1 MTLSRFSL
9 SLLTLVLTALT
20 AAPAAA
26 QHTLGRCIRDGLQ
39 QNYSLRIV
47 RGQEQTAANNA
58 TRANAGYLPTV
69 TARGTYTG
77 AVDQWRKS
85 QTGTQPATTEHG
97 IVDHSVQAGVFA
109 EWTVFDGYKIQTN
122 YQRLQELRRQ
132 SEIQTRIALE
142 DYVGELATEYYNFVQ
157 QRLRMRNLTHAVAL
171 SAERLRIVQERW
183 AIGNNSRLD
192 LQQAQVDFNADSAKC
207 LKQRELLSSSRI
219 RLNALMANHDV
230 DARIEAADTAITLC
244 PTLRFDSLWAACLRT
259 NTSLLQALSQ
269 RRLADIDL
277 RAVRS
282 RDYPYVRLSGS
293 YAYAYSHLGSGQGT
307 DRHTLGADVGVT
319 VGMTLFDGNR
329 RRERA
334 NALIAADNA
343 EQARQNVMLNLRA
356 DLTDLW
362 QAYRNNLALLA
373 LEEQNVVTARSNHA
387 IACERFLLGDL
398 SGIEMREAQ
407 QSLLDAEERILEA
420 QYNTKV
426 CEISL
431 KVISGRVMEYMED

>member
-192 LQQAQVDFNADSAKC
+192 LQQAQVDFNADSAKS
-207 LKQRELLSSSRI
+207 LKQREMLSSSRI

-230 DARIEAADTAITLC
+230 DAHIEAADTAITLC

-293 YAYAYSHLGSGQGT
+293 YAYAYSHSGSGQGT

>member
-1 MTLSRFSL
+1 MTLSRISL
-9 SLLTLVLTALT
+9 SLLTLVVTALT
-20 AAPAAA
+20 ATPAAA
-26 QHTLGRCIRDGLQ
+26 QHTLSRCIRDGLQ
-39 QNYSLRIV
+39 QNYQLRIV

-85 QTGTQPATTEHG
+85 QTADQPAQTEHG
-97 IVDHSVQAGVFA
+97 VVDHSVAAGVFA

-192 LQQAQVDFNADSAKC
+192 LQQAQVDFNADSAKS

-230 DARIEAADTAITLC
+230 DARVEAADTAITLC
-244 PTLRFDSLWAACLRT
+244 PTLAFDSLWAACLRT

-282 RDYPYVRLSGS
+282 RDYPYIRLSGS
-293 YAYAYSHLGSGQGT
+293 YAYAYSHSGSGQGS

-343 EQARQNVMLNLRA
+343 ELARQNVMLNLRA

-362 QAYRNNLALLA
+362 QAYRNNLSLLA
-373 LEEQNVVTARSNHA
+373 LEEQNLVTARSNHA

-431 KVISGRVMEYMED
+431 MVISGRVMEYMEE

>member
-97 IVDHSVQAGVFA
+97 MVDHSVQAGVFA

-192 LQQAQVDFNADSAKC
+192 LQQAQVDFNADSAKS

-293 YAYAYSHLGSGQGT
+293 YAYAYSHSGSGQGT

-362 QAYRNNLALLA
+362 QAYQNNLALLA

-431 KVISGRVMEYMED
+431 KVISGRVMEYMEE

>member
-9 SLLTLVLTALT
+9 SLLTLFLTALT

-77 AVDQWRKS
+77 VIDQWRKS

-192 LQQAQVDFNADSAKC
+192 LQQAQVDFNADSAKS
-207 LKQRELLSSSRI
+207 LKQREMLSSSRI

-293 YAYAYSHLGSGQGT
+293 YAYAYSHSGSGQGT

-362 QAYRNNLALLA
+362 QAYQNNLALLA

>member
-192 LQQAQVDFNADSAKC
+192 LQQAQVDFNADSAKS

-293 YAYAYSHLGSGQGT
+293 YAYAYSHSGSGQGT
-307 DRHTLGADVGVT
+307 DRHTLGADVGIT

>member
-9 SLLTLVLTALT
+9 SLLTLVLTAVT

-192 LQQAQVDFNADSAKC
+192 LQQAQVDFNADSAKS

-293 YAYAYSHLGSGQGT
+293 YAYAYSHSGSGQGT

-362 QAYRNNLALLA
+362 QAYQNNLALLA

>member
-293 YAYAYSHLGSGQGT
+293 YAYAYSHSGSGQGT

-343 EQARQNVMLNLRA
+343 ELARQNVMLNLRA

>member
-192 LQQAQVDFNADSAKC
+192 LQQAQVDFNADSAKS
-207 LKQRELLSSSRI
+207 LKQREMLSSSRI

-293 YAYAYSHLGSGQGT
+293 YAYAYSHSGSGQGT

-343 EQARQNVMLNLRA
+343 EQARQNVLLNLRA

>member
-97 IVDHSVQAGVFA
+97 MVDHSVQAGVFA

-157 QRLRMRNLTHAVAL
+157 QRLRLRNLTHAVAL

-192 LQQAQVDFNADSAKC
+192 LQQAQVDFNADSAKS
-207 LKQRELLSSSRI
+207 LKQREMLSSSRI

-277 RAVRS
+277 RTVRS

-293 YAYAYSHLGSGQGT
+293 YAYAYSHSGSGQGT

-362 QAYRNNLALLA
+362 QAYQNNLALLA

>member
-97 IVDHSVQAGVFA
+97 MVDHSVQAGVFA

-192 LQQAQVDFNADSAKC
+192 LQQAQVDFNADSAKS
-207 LKQRELLSSSRI
+207 LKQREMLSSSRI

-293 YAYAYSHLGSGQGT
+293 YAYAYSHSGSGQGT

-362 QAYRNNLALLA
+362 QAYQNNLALLA

>member
-85 QTGTQPATTEHG
+85 QTGTQPTTTEHG

-192 LQQAQVDFNADSAKC
+192 LQQAQVDFNADSAKS
-207 LKQRELLSSSRI
+207 LKQREMLSSSRI

-293 YAYAYSHLGSGQGT
+293 YAYAYSHSGSGQGT

-362 QAYRNNLALLA
+362 QAYQNNLALLA

>member
-192 LQQAQVDFNADSAKC
+192 LQQAQVDFNADSAKS
-207 LKQRELLSSSRI
+207 LKQREMLSSSRI

-293 YAYAYSHLGSGQGT
+293 YAYAYSHSGSGQGT

-362 QAYRNNLALLA
+362 QAYQNNLALLA

-387 IACERFLLGDL
+387 IACERFLLGNL

>member
-20 AAPAAA
+20 AAPVAA

-192 LQQAQVDFNADSAKC
+192 LQQAQVDFNADSAKS
-207 LKQRELLSSSRI
+207 LKQREMLSSSRI

-293 YAYAYSHLGSGQGT
+293 YAYAYSHSGSGQGT

-362 QAYRNNLALLA
+362 QAYQNNLALLA

>member
-171 SAERLRIVQERW
+171 SDERLRIVQERW

-192 LQQAQVDFNADSAKC
+192 LQQAQVDFNADSAKS

-293 YAYAYSHLGSGQGT
+293 YAYAYSHSGSGQGT

-362 QAYRNNLALLA
+362 QAYQNNLALLA

>member
-97 IVDHSVQAGVFA
+97 MVDHSVQAGVFA

-192 LQQAQVDFNADSAKC
+192 LQQAQVDFNADSAKS
-207 LKQRELLSSSRI
+207 LKQREMLSSSRI

-244 PTLRFDSLWAACLRT
+244 PTLQFDSLWAACLRT

-293 YAYAYSHLGSGQGT
+293 YAYSYSHSGSGQGT

-362 QAYRNNLALLA
+362 QAYQNNLALLA

>member
-192 LQQAQVDFNADSAKC
+192 LQQAQVDFNADSAKS

-293 YAYAYSHLGSGQGT
+293 YAYAYSHSGSGQGT

-343 EQARQNVMLNLRA
+343 EQARQNVMLHLRA

-362 QAYRNNLALLA
+362 QAYQNNLALLA

>member
-97 IVDHSVQAGVFA
+97 MVDHSVQAGVFA

-157 QRLRMRNLTHAVAL
+157 QRLRLRNLTHAVAL

-192 LQQAQVDFNADSAKC
+192 LQQAQVDFNADSAKS

-293 YAYAYSHLGSGQGT
+293 YAYAYSHSGSGQGT

-362 QAYRNNLALLA
+362 QAYQNNLALLA

>member
-207 LKQRELLSSSRI
+207 LKQREMLSSSRI

-230 DARIEAADTAITLC
+230 DARIEATDTAITLC

-293 YAYAYSHLGSGQGT
+293 YAYAYSHSGSGQGT

-362 QAYRNNLALLA
+362 QAYQNNLALLA

>member
-9 SLLTLVLTALT
+9 SLLTLVLTAMT

-77 AVDQWRKS
+77 AVGQWRKS

-192 LQQAQVDFNADSAKC
+192 LQQAQVDFNADSAKS

-219 RLNALMANHDV
+219 RLNTLMANHDV

-293 YAYAYSHLGSGQGT
+293 YAYAYSHSGSGQGT

-362 QAYRNNLALLA
+362 QAYQNNLALLA

>member
-192 LQQAQVDFNADSAKC
+192 LQQAQVDFNADSAKS

-293 YAYAYSHLGSGQGT
+293 YAYAYSHSGSGQGT

-362 QAYRNNLALLA
+362 QAYQNNLALLA
-373 LEEQNVVTARSNHA
+373 LEEQNVITARSNHA

>member
-192 LQQAQVDFNADSAKC
+192 LQQAQVDFNADSAKS
-207 LKQRELLSSSRI
+207 LKQREMLSSSRI

-293 YAYAYSHLGSGQGT
+293 YAYAYSHSGSGQGT

-362 QAYRNNLALLA
+362 QAYQNNLALLA

>member
-97 IVDHSVQAGVFA
+97 MVDHSVQAGVFA

-192 LQQAQVDFNADSAKC
+192 LQQAQVDFNADSAKS

-293 YAYAYSHLGSGQGT
+293 YAYAYSHSGSGQGT

>member
-1 MTLSRFSL
+1 MTLSRFPL

-192 LQQAQVDFNADSAKC
+192 LQQAQVDFNADSAKS
-207 LKQRELLSSSRI
+207 LKQREMLSSSRI

-293 YAYAYSHLGSGQGT
+293 YAYAYSHSGSGQGT

-362 QAYRNNLALLA
+362 QAYQNNLALLA

>member
-20 AAPAAA
+20 AAPAVA

-157 QRLRMRNLTHAVAL
+157 QRLRLRNLTHAVAL

-192 LQQAQVDFNADSAKC
+192 LQQAQVDFNADSAKS

-293 YAYAYSHLGSGQGT
+293 YAYAYSHSGSGQGT

-362 QAYRNNLALLA
+362 QAYQNNLALLA

>member
-109 EWTVFDGYKIQTN
+109 EWTVFHGYKIQTN

-192 LQQAQVDFNADSAKC
+192 LQQAQVDFNADSAKS
-207 LKQRELLSSSRI
+207 LKQREMLSSSRI

-293 YAYAYSHLGSGQGT
+293 YAYAYSHSGSGQGT

-362 QAYRNNLALLA
+362 QAYQNNLALLA

>member
-1 MTLSRFSL
+1 MNLSRFSL

-85 QTGTQPATTEHG
+85 QTGTQPATTEHD

-192 LQQAQVDFNADSAKC
+192 LQQAQVDFNADSAKS
-207 LKQRELLSSSRI
+207 LKQREMLSSSRI

-293 YAYAYSHLGSGQGT
+293 YAYAYSHSGSGQGT

-362 QAYRNNLALLA
+362 QAYQNNLALLA

>member
-192 LQQAQVDFNADSAKC
+192 LQQAQVDFNADSAKS

-293 YAYAYSHLGSGQGT
+293 YAYAYSHSGSGQGT

>member
-293 YAYAYSHLGSGQGT
+293 YAYAYSHSGSGQGT

>member
-9 SLLTLVLTALT
+9 FLLTLVLTALT
-20 AAPAAA
+20 AVPAAA

-192 LQQAQVDFNADSAKC
+192 LQQAQVDFNADSAKS

-293 YAYAYSHLGSGQGT
+293 YAYAYNHSGSGQGT

-334 NALIAADNA
+334 NALIAADKA
-343 EQARQNVMLNLRA
+343 EQARQNVLLNLRA

-362 QAYRNNLALLA
+362 QAYQNNLALLA

>member
-192 LQQAQVDFNADSAKC
+192 LQQAQVDFNADSAKS
-207 LKQRELLSSSRI
+207 LKQREMLSSSRI

-244 PTLRFDSLWAACLRT
+244 PTLRLDSLWAACLRT

-293 YAYAYSHLGSGQGT
+293 YAYAYSHSGSGQGT

-362 QAYRNNLALLA
+362 QAYQNNLALLA

>member
-97 IVDHSVQAGVFA
+97 MVDHSVQAGVFA

-192 LQQAQVDFNADSAKC
+192 LQQAQVDFNADSAKS

-293 YAYAYSHLGSGQGT
+293 YAYAYSHSGSGQGT

-362 QAYRNNLALLA
+362 QAYQNNLALLA

>member
-97 IVDHSVQAGVFA
+97 MVDHSVQAGVFA

-192 LQQAQVDFNADSAKC
+192 LQQAQVDFNADSAKS

-244 PTLRFDSLWAACLRT
+244 PTLAFDSLWAACLRT

-293 YAYAYSHLGSGQGT
+293 YAYAYSHSGSGQGT

-362 QAYRNNLALLA
+362 QAYQNNLALLA

>member
-97 IVDHSVQAGVFA
+97 MVDHSVQAGVFA

-157 QRLRMRNLTHAVAL
+157 QRLRLRNLTHAVAL

-192 LQQAQVDFNADSAKC
+192 LQQAQVDFNADSAKS

-244 PTLRFDSLWAACLRT
+244 PTLRFDSLWTACLRT
-259 NTSLLQALSQ
+259 NTSLLQAISQ

-293 YAYAYSHLGSGQGT
+293 YAYAYSHSGSGQGT

>member
-1 MTLSRFSL
+1 MTLARFSL

-85 QTGTQPATTEHG
+85 QTGTQPTTTEHG

-157 QRLRMRNLTHAVAL
+157 QRLRLRNLTHAVAL

-192 LQQAQVDFNADSAKC
+192 LQQAQVDFNADSAKS

-293 YAYAYSHLGSGQGT
+293 YAYAYSHSGSGQGT

-362 QAYRNNLALLA
+362 QAYQNNLALLA